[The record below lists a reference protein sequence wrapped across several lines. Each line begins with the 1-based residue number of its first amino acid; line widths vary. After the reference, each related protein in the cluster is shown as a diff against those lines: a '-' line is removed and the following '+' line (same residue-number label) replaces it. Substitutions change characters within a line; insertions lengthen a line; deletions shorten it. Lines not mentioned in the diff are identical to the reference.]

1 MKGVNTMKGVL
12 FGAYHSY
19 KDLHLILSEKE
30 IGAPEVKT
38 HTLDI
43 PGGDGVID
51 YTDFFGEPKYS
62 NVQHR
67 FTFTTIQPRT
77 EFLLQYST
85 VKNAL
90 HGKKVRIILDDDPTF
105 FYIGRCEVSSF
116 KNEKGIG
123 TITITCDC
131 EPYKYNL
138 EKTVVYQ
145 AVDGVADVLLLNGR
159 KRAVPEVRIE
169 SAAGLNIVYGGSNV
183 WDLGSGTYTLPEL
196 ELVEG
201 ENVVTVTGVGTIVF
215 TWQEGD
221 L

>member
-1 MKGVNTMKGVL
+1 MKGVL

-30 IGAPEVKT
+30 IGAPQVKR

-51 YTDFFGEPKYS
+51 YTDFFGEPKYD
-62 NVQHR
+62 NVQHK

-77 EFLLQYST
+77 EHLTQFST

-105 FYIGRCEVSSF
+105 FYSGRCEVSSF

-131 EPYKYNL
+131 EPYKYKR
-138 EKTVVYQ
+138 EMTVVYQ

-169 SAAGLNIVYGGSNV
+169 SAAGLNIVFGASNV

-201 ENVVTVTGVGTIVF
+201 ENVVTVTGIGTIVF